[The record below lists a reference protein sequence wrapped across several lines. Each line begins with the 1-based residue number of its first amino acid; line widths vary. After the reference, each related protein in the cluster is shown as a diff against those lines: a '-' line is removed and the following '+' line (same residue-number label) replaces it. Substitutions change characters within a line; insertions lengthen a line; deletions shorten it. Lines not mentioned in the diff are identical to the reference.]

1 MGKVKVNNL
10 FKTYKVKGKKVN
22 ALNGMS
28 FEIEQG
34 EILGFLGPNGAG
46 KSTTIKI
53 MLDLIRADK
62 GEVLIDGIDSR
73 LPEARKR
80 LGFMPENPQ
89 YFDTL
94 TGFDLLMFSA
104 SMYGI
109 DKDVAKKRAWELL
122 EEFELKEAAK
132 RPVRKYSKG
141 MIQRVGFAAAIIHNP
156 EILILDEPMSGLD
169 PIGRVLFKNKMRELS
184 DKGVTI
190 FFSSH
195 IIPDIEDICSRVII
209 VNKGKVVKSLTR
221 TEIKYLTTTGFTI
234 IVNKEVPNL
243 GLKFIKLQE
252 GLYEIKCAKDEIVNI
267 IDLLKE
273 KKVIIFDILPTKK
286 DLENIFLDLTTY

>member
-1 MGKVKVNNL
+1 MGKVIVNNL

-22 ALNGMS
+22 ALNGMN

-53 MLDLIRADK
+53 MLDLIRTDK
-62 GEVLIDGIDSR
+62 GEVLIDGIDCR

-104 SMYGI
+104 SMYGL
-109 DKDVAKKRAWELL
+109 DKDVAKKRAWDLL

-169 PIGRVLFKNKMRELS
+169 PIGRVLFKNKMKELS

-195 IIPDIEDICSRVII
+195 IIPDIEDICTRVLI
-209 VNKGKVVKSLTR
+209 VSKGKVIANLSR
-221 TEIKYLTTTGFTI
+221 EEIKYSATTGFNLITKSSI
-234 IVNKEVPNL
+234 AIDGFTTTKLSSDLYKIFCKKEQL
-243 GLKFIKLQE
+243 LDILEKIKE
-252 GLYEIKCAKDEIVNI
+252 NNVEI
-267 IDLLKE
+267 IDIE
-273 KKVIIFDILPTKK
+273 PVKK
-286 DLENIFLDLTTY
+286 DLEILFIELTE